1 MNWEKVVEKRNETKF
16 KCGDG
21 DVVSSFKSI
30 VTPEQIDNSEIMID
44 AISNEL
50 PLLLS
55 KDAMKKANTTT
66 DFMNDKVNILG
77 QGIGIGFTNS
87 GHYSSQSP

>member
-1 MNWEKVVEKRNETKF
+1 
-16 KCGDG
+16 
-21 DVVSSFKSI
+21 
-30 VTPEQIDNSEIMID
+30 MID

-87 GHYSSQSP
+87 GHYSIQYEFNNENCDSILLSIDRNYRILQKTYINNLDTPVKF

>member
-1 MNWEKVVEKRNETKF
+1 
-16 KCGDG
+16 
-21 DVVSSFKSI
+21 
-30 VTPEQIDNSEIMID
+30 MID

-87 GHYSSQSP
+87 GHYSIQSP